1 MIIESLGF
9 VEVRGASNAIAVAD
23 AMIKT
28 SDIKILSETKLD
40 PGQITI
46 VVEGDLGACMA
57 AVDAGTEVAKQ
68 NNCFISSLVKGKPDI
83 AVEQIFSD
91 AVHSNR
97 PKPVAPKTNALTK
110 TTTSN
115 PKVEIT
121 SESNQKQDVSAELES
136 SKAEPVKTETINTK
150 PAKAENKSST
160 STSTEKMTT
169 TPAVKKTK
177 VSTQEVL
184 KFISDAENGT
194 TVADIAENFNIGLR
208 ESRSHV
214 SKLVEDKAIERFNRG
229 VRLIDDD
236 SE

>member
-83 AVEQIFSD
+83 AIEQIFSD
-91 AVHSNR
+91 AINSNR
-97 PKPVAPKTNALTK
+97 PQPPKPPVTPAPVETPTENADSK
-110 TTTSN
+110 DED
-115 PKVEIT
+115 VE
-121 SESNQKQDVSAELES
+121 EAKNEKALETVENNTVEKNS
-136 SKAEPVKTETINTK
+136 S
-150 PAKAENKSST
+150 
-160 STSTEKMTT
+160 

-184 KFISDAENGT
+184 DFISNAENGT

-214 SKLVEDKAIERFNRG
+214 SQLVEDKVIERFNRG
-229 VRLIDDD
+229 VRLIGSESD